1 VSRAAFA
8 YADED
13 EDEDEDGYGDADG
26 ECREL
31 GTAPSARL
39 GSTAQTFLVGLS
51 PPGRFDVPAAACA
64 ASVG

>member
-31 GTAPSARL
+31 GTAPS
-39 GSTAQTFLVGLS
+39 GG
-51 PPGRFDVPAAACA
+51 PPQSLR
-64 ASVG
+64 